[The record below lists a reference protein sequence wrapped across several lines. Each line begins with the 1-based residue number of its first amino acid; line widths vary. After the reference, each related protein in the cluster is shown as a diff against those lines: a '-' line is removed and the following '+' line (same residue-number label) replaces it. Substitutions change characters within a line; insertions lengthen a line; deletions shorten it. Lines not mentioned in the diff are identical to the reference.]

1 MLYFD
6 IGQIALYKKVIV
18 MGNERNNQQ
27 GESPQRKRG
36 RWEMSPMALKIFS
49 VTNASLVSLLTWIF
63 ILKVP
68 LLLALAITGVGVGVA
83 VLFLYRF
90 TKIW

>member
-1 MLYFD
+1 
-6 IGQIALYKKVIV
+6 
-18 MGNERNNQQ
+18 
-27 GESPQRKRG
+27 
-36 RWEMSPMALKIFS
+36 MSPMALKIFS